1 VYVNEQTQGALTF
14 EARNHLFEV
23 IDGGV
28 EGGRG
33 FQVTPIQ
40 VVPGKAAAVVAIDD
54 AIRVQHWHN
63 LEDKVGTQ
71 PGRLYSIACDKAQ

>member
-33 FQVTPIQ
+33 FQVAPIQ
-40 VVPGKAAAVVAIDD
+40 VVPGEAAAVVAIDD
-54 AIRVQHWHN
+54 AIHVEHWHN
-63 LEDKVGTQ
+63 LEDKVGPQ
-71 PGRLYSIACDKAQ
+71 PGRLYSIARDKAQ